1 MASAKQKLQIEII
14 IKNQQALGN
23 LSTKIN
29 KAANASMSLGRAA
42 KFAMG
47 AIAAIGVGKIVKGF
61 INVGKEVESLNL
73 RFKYL
78 FGSAEE
84 GAKAFQELSKYAG
97 QVPYSL
103 GEIAAGSGNLATV
116 AGDAKGLAE
125 IMKITG
131 NVAAIAGLDFK
142 TTAEQIQRSFSA
154 GISAADIFRDKGVKA
169 MLGFKD
175 GVKYSIEET
184 QEVFKE
190 AFGEGGIYATA
201 SADFAKT
208 FTGTLSMIGDTY
220 RNFQETVSGAFF
232 EELKTQFGDLD
243 SFLKDNQA
251 TITQLAEQ
259 IGAGFVTA
267 LKAAGK
273 TIAFLS
279 ENVKILTATFITL
292 AVAKIT
298 YSFLLLTTQLKKAKT
313 VMVLFNM
320 VVGKNPFVKLLSVVL
335 GLGTALYMFKDSIV
349 NAITG
354 EKDLQKQTEKTI
366 KSLEK
371 RRIAMA
377 EVSKQQIHDSK
388 MVALNLKKAD
398 EAFMEAFNLNKIE
411 ESHNA
416 MHEMM
421 NTIIDD
427 TGVVKTSIIGAIGG
441 GFKTA
446 MEDAK
451 DYTTAL
457 GKVGENIFTGMADN
471 LADFVMTGKMNF
483 KDFANSVIR
492 DLLRIAARWAIIE
505 GFKMILG
512 YFTGGA
518 STAVTSVAK
527 PKQHGGAVSKNKS
540 YMVGEAGEEL
550 FIPNTSGSI
559 VPNNQLG
566 AEMGGEVNVNFN
578 INAVDAASF
587 DELLLS
593 RRGLIIGTIQEAFRG
608 QGRRFA

>member
-1 MASAKQKLQIEII
+1 MADAKQKLQIDVQV
-14 IKNQQALGN
+14 KNQKALGN
-23 LSTKIN
+23 LNSKLNQT
-29 KAANASMSLGRAA
+29 ANASFSLGRAA
-42 KFAMG
+42 KFAAG
-47 AIAAIGVGKIVKGF
+47 AIAAIGVGKIIKGF
-61 INVGKEVESLNL
+61 VNVGKEVESLNL

-84 GAKAFQELSKYAG
+84 GALAFQELSKYAG
-97 QVPYSL
+97 QVPFSL

-131 NVAAIAGLDFK
+131 NVAAIAGMDFK

-154 GISAADIFRDKGVKA
+154 GISAADLFRDKGIKA

-175 GVKYSIEET
+175 GVKYTVEET

-201 SADFAKT
+201 SDDFAKT
-208 FTGTLSMIGDTY
+208 FAGTLSMIGDTY
-220 RNFQETVSGAFF
+220 RNFQEAVSGAFF
-232 EELKTQFGDLD
+232 EELKFQFKDMD
-243 SFLKDNQA
+243 TFLKNNQE

-335 GLGTALYMFKDSIV
+335 GLGTAIYTFRDSLFG
-349 NAITG
+349 ATEA
-354 EKDLQKQTEKTI
+354 EKELQKQTNKTI

-371 RRIAMA
+371 RRIEMA
-377 EVSKQQIHDSK
+377 KVYKQQRHDGE
-388 MVALNLKKAD
+388 MAALALEKEG
-398 EAFMEAFNLNKIE
+398 EAFIEAFNLRRIE
-411 ESHNA
+411 ESQNA

-421 NTIIDD
+421 NTVVDD
-427 TGVVKTSIIGAIGG
+427 SELAKAGWKDFGG
-441 GFKTA
+441 GFKDSLLTQ
-446 MEDAK
+446 AK
-451 DYTTAL
+451 AIDLLHEAGASMYSGLTDSIT
-457 GKVGENIFTGMADN
+457 
-471 LADFVMTGKMNF
+471 DFVMTGKMNF
-483 KDFANSVIR
+483 RDFANDVIR
-492 DLLRIAARWAIIE
+492 SLVRIATQAAITWAIKKAIGFATGIPFLAE
-505 GFKMILG
+505 GG
-512 YFTGGA
+512 P
-518 STAVTSVAK
+518 AK
-527 PKQHGGAVSKNKS
+527 AGQP
-540 YMVGEAGEEL
+540 YIVGEAGPEL
-550 FIPNTSGSI
+550 F
-559 VPNNQLG
+559 VPNSSGTVVPSGETTG
-566 AEMGGEVNVNFN
+566 AAIGGEVNVNFN
-578 INAVDAASF
+578 INAIDAVGVDQI
-587 DELLLS
+587 LVS
-593 RRGLIIGTIQEAFRG
+593 RRGLITNIINEAMNR